1 MELPTSTTNSL
12 QLLTIVT
19 KNPIKDAADASWL
32 KAPLIRLP
40 KRSSHAAL
48 TRCRSRTPTTSRMEL
63 STTIVGGYQ
72 LQTIDTKNPIQD
84 QQKSQVHIGLRQT
97 TGKLVENTMQEA
109 LMMKYIKKQK
119 QLDWKL
125 NETKR
130 HFNKVIKT

>member
-40 KRSSHAAL
+40 KRSSHVAL

-84 QQKSQVHIGLRQT
+84 QQKFQVHIGLRQT
-97 TGKLVENTMQEA
+97 TGKLAENTMQEV
-109 LMMKYIKKQK
+109 LMMKYMKQK

>member
-1 MELPTSTTNSL
+1 MELPTSTTSSL

-19 KNPIKDAADASWL
+19 KNPIKDAANASWL

-40 KRSSHAAL
+40 KRSSHAPL
-48 TRCRSRTPTTSRMEL
+48 TTSRMEL
-63 STTIVGGYQ
+63 SMTIVGGYQ
-72 LQTIDTKNPIQD
+72 PQTIDTKNPIQD

-97 TGKLVENTMQEA
+97 TGKLAENTVQEV
-109 LMMKYIKKQK
+109 LMMKYIKKPE

-125 NETKR
+125 NETKS

>member
-1 MELPTSTTNSL
+1 
-12 QLLTIVT
+12 
-19 KNPIKDAADASWL
+19 
-32 KAPLIRLP
+32 
-40 KRSSHAAL
+40 
-48 TRCRSRTPTTSRMEL
+48 MEL

-72 LQTIDTKNPIQD
+72 SQTIDTKNPIQD
-84 QQKSQVHIGLRQT
+84 QQKSQIHIGLRQT

-125 NETKR
+125 NETKS

>member
-97 TGKLVENTMQEA
+97 TGKLAENTMQEV
-109 LMMKYIKKQK
+109 LMMKYMKQK